1 VLYYEDFADVSG
13 QHHARRA
20 MLIAAAGG
28 HNILLSGSPGTG
40 KSMLARRLPALLPSL
55 GDAEALESAAL
66 YSLAGQALPDWRRV
80 PFRAPHHTASSVALV
95 GGTAKP
101 KPGEIS
107 LAHRGV
113 LFLDE
118 LPEYSRAALEAL
130 REPLETG
137 CITIARAGQSCEFPA
152 RFQLVA
158 AMNPCPCGYA
168 GDPGHNCHCSPDS
181 VRRYQ
186 SRISGPLLDRI
197 DLMVALTRS
206 PLSFAER
213 LERGETS
220 ASMRAAIAPARS
232 AQNQRGC
239 LNARLSAEA
248 TREYC
253 WPDSEGKRLLE
264 KAAERYGLSL
274 RASDRIL
281 RVARTI
287 ADING
292 AETINAPAVT
302 EALSFRTAAGRA

>member
-1 VLYYEDFADVSG
+1 
-13 QHHARRA
+13 
-20 MLIAAAGG
+20 
-28 HNILLSGSPGTG
+28 
-40 KSMLARRLPALLPSL
+40 
-55 GDAEALESAAL
+55 
-66 YSLAGQALPDWRRV
+66 
-80 PFRAPHHTASSVALV
+80 
-95 GGTAKP
+95 
-101 KPGEIS
+101 
-107 LAHRGV
+107 V